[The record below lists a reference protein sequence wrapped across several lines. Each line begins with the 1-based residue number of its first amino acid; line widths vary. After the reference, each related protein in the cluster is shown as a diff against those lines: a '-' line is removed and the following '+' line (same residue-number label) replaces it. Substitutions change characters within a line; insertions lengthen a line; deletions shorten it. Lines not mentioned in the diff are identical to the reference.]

1 MDQAAITLSNWVTDH
16 GPLWPDAA
24 LVVALQACAQA
35 SQMTDPE
42 LGAVIGS
49 LNATWVVRRSTG
61 GWEWRPTRAAA
72 AAAGTTDA
80 DVIERL
86 GALLFYALT
95 GRPVAD
101 ALAEASTVQ
110 TRLRNQRPD
119 LTPAVADLVIRALS
133 TRQSRPWPLDVFARD
148 ISRVLSGAPSIERRR
163 GRGLVVAA
171 TAAVLVV
178 AVGTWWTARAIEH
191 VESHGL
197 TPERRAVMVDVVE
210 EGAQGLALMDEHTAA
225 LQEYQRIARW
235 WSARVPPEDPQTG
248 LERGARSLGPHAAR
262 QSTHHRAAT
271 GHC

>member
-133 TRQSRPWPLDVFARD
+133 TRQSR
-148 ISRVLSGAPSIERRR
+148 R
-163 GRGLVVAA
+163 GRSTSSRATSAECSAA
-171 TAAVLVV
+171 RRQSNGD
-178 AVGTWWTARAIEH
+178 AVGDSSSQRLRPCWWWR
-191 VESHGL
+191 S
-197 TPERRAVMVDVVE
+197 
-210 EGAQGLALMDEHTAA
+210 
-225 LQEYQRIARW
+225 
-235 WSARVPPEDPQTG
+235 
-248 LERGARSLGPHAAR
+248 ERGGQPGRSNMSR
-262 QSTHHRAAT
+262 AT
-271 GHC
+271 G